1 MSTKTLTHPQI
12 GDIAGVHHDGVTQF
26 RGVKYATLK
35 DRFSPAELIQYD
47 GTGLDAAKFGPQ
59 VISPPNGLDMEFSFI
74 QHALPKPEFPGASD
88 VDGLN
93 LVVTVPSSGGAQTK
107 HERLPVLVFI
117 HGGGYIIGGNYW
129 PQYDFSRLVRL
140 AAELGKPIIG
150 VNINYRLGAAG
161 FLTSPEL
168 RAAGYKPNNGL
179 TDQRT
184 ALRWVRKYIGGFGG
198 DADNVTVMGESAG
211 AVSAGYLLLS
221 EEALAKRII
230 CLGGC
235 PPLLGQ
241 LPLPVADAVAET
253 AKKHLGVE
261 AISAESLVS
270 TLNEL
275 PAENL
280 WSKIPPNVPFL
291 PVVDGDIIPEILE
304 VNTWARSPT
313 LPGNKFIETILIG
326 DSKLDSSIMGH
337 MLAARKSGLGAAFR
351 AVATKVL
358 GENPNALNSVLEHYN
373 LTEAAELTLTEDQ
386 IFRNVLQ
393 YISDVAYFA
402 PAVELANGF
411 KNTSYMYAFNE
422 PNPWDGMFKGEASH
436 ILDVAFIFQ
445 NYNEHLGETQR
456 ASAVT
461 FGQDVIKFT
470 SGEAPWKSFSPGQHG
485 SAVYDGGIRTY
496 AEPSENSAT
505 ERDGFV
511 LELAKSSDGIT
522 TQKLLQVFSS
532 LMM

>member
-1 MSTKTLTHPQI
+1 
-12 GDIAGVHHDGVTQF
+12 
-26 RGVKYATLK
+26 
-35 DRFSPAELIQYD
+35 
-47 GTGLDAAKFGPQ
+47 
-59 VISPPNGLDMEFSFI
+59 MEFSFI
-74 QHALPKPEFPGASD
+74 QHTLPKPEFPGASD

-93 LVVTVPSSGGAQTK
+93 LVVTVPSSEGAQTK
-107 HERLPVLVFI
+107 HEPLPVLVFI
-117 HGGGYIIGGNYW
+117 HGGGYAIGGNSW

-161 FLTSPEL
+161 FLTSPEM
-168 RAAGYKPNNGL
+168 RAAGYRPNNGL

-211 AVSAGYLLLS
+211 G
-221 EEALAKRII
+221 
-230 CLGGC
+230 
-235 PPLLGQ
+235 
-241 LPLPVADAVAET
+241 
-253 AKKHLGVE
+253 
-261 AISAESLVS
+261 VS

-275 PAENL
+275 PAEDL

-304 VNTWARSPT
+304 VNTWARSLT
-313 LPGNKFIETILIG
+313 LPGNKFIEAVLVG

-337 MLAARKSGLGAAFR
+337 MLAARKSGFGSAFR

-358 GENPNALNSVLEHYN
+358 GEHPNALNSILKHYN
-373 LTEAAELTLTEDQ
+373 LTEAAEQTLTEDQ
-386 IFRNVLQ
+386 IFHNVLQ
-393 YISDVAYFA
+393 YISDVAFFV
-402 PAVELANGF
+402 PAVELATGF
-411 KNTSYMYAFNE
+411 KNTSYVYAFNE
-422 PNPWDGMFKGEASH
+422 PNPWDGTFKGEASH

-445 NYNEHLGETQR
+445 NYNEHLDETQR

-470 SGEAPWKSFSPGQHG
+470 NGEAPWKSFQPGQHG
-485 SAVYDGGIRTY
+485 SAVYEGGVRTY
-496 AEPSENSAT
+496 AEPSESSAT
-505 ERDGFV
+505 KRDSFV
-511 LELAKSSDGIT
+511 FDLANSSDGVT